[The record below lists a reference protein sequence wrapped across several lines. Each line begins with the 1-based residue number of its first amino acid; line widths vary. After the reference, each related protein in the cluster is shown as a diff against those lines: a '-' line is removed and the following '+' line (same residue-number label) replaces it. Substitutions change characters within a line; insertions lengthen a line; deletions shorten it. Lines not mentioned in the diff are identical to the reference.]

1 MQQCVHPFK
10 VGTLGHDMHEV
21 NKRDG
26 VLENRK
32 GKAINL
38 KPCSLERKRV
48 KQCDPEIQHK
58 VVHEQNVTENIGIS
72 RQHLWVEDVK

>member
-1 MQQCVHPFK
+1 
-10 VGTLGHDMHEV
+10 MHEV

-26 VLENRK
+26 VLEKTNRK

-48 KQCDPEIQHK
+48 KQCDSKIQHN
-58 VVHEQNVTENIGIS
+58 VVHEQNVTENIRIS
-72 RQHLWVEDVK
+72 RQHLAVEDFK